1 MHPLQGNPTHLRLY
15 VIILLFYL
23 LHYDPHYYY
32 YLIIFTLLLS
42 ATNDYSQCPTN
53 LITIFSFLVSLFLFL
68 SLFLFISW
76 KWTLQQS
83 MEDQWEIQQR
93 SGLGTERDADL
104 MRETLLET
112 SPWLLGLTFVVSLLH
127 MLFDFLAFKNDIQF
141 WRKKKSMAGMSVR
154 TLGVNCFFQ
163 TVRC

>member
-1 MHPLQGNPTHLRLY
+1 
-15 VIILLFYL
+15 
-23 LHYDPHYYY
+23 
-32 YLIIFTLLLS
+32 
-42 ATNDYSQCPTN
+42 
-53 LITIFSFLVSLFLFL
+53 
-68 SLFLFISW
+68 
-76 KWTLQQS
+76 
-83 MEDQWEIQQR
+83 MEDQWEMQQR

-154 TLGVNCFFQ
+154 TLAVNCFFQ
-163 TVRC
+163 TVRCCCCCSCCCYVMMMMMMVVVVAVVVVVVTLAIIVL